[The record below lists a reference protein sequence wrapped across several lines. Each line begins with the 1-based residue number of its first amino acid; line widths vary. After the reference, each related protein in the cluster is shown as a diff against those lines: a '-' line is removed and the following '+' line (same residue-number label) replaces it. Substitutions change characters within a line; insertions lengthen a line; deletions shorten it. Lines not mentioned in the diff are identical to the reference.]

1 VRAPGSAAAA
11 AALCLA
17 TALAACAS
25 NGPPATNSSSAP
37 SHRSTSSATV
47 PVLPGVSTNPP
58 PWMAVSAHLVER
70 LRAIGLPPPGVEVIA
85 EHLHVNLVV
94 VVHGKRVRVPAAV
107 GFDDRGGLAEIH
119 THDHS
124 GTIHLE
130 AKRDR
135 GFTLGMVF
143 AVWGVHFTPD
153 CLGAECASGDDRVRV
168 FVNGEGPVP
177 GDPTALPSRTSR
189 SWWSR
194 SERRTGSPIRC
205 PLGSSTAAIRSRP
218 DPRSDLRAADPR
230 ALGSSPRVFP
240 APRTGRPAGRTA
252 DPSRCDRPQ
261 SRSCA

>member
-1 VRAPGSAAAA
+1 M
-11 AALCLA
+11 
-17 TALAACAS
+17 
-25 NGPPATNSSSAP
+25 
-37 SHRSTSSATV
+37 V

-94 VVHGKRVRVPAAV
+94 VVHGKRVRVPAAI

-143 AVWGVHFTPD
+143 AVWGVRSTPD
-153 CLGAECASGDDRVRV
+153 CLGTECASGDDRVRV

-177 GDPTALPSRTSR
+177 GDPTALPLQDEQVVVVTFG
-189 SWWSR
+189 
-194 SERRTGSPIRC
+194 TPDGV
-205 PLGSSTAAIRSRP
+205 P
-218 DPRSDLRAADPR
+218 DPLPARFVYGGDPE
-230 ALGSSPRVFP
+230 P
-240 APRTGRPAGRTA
+240 A
-252 DPSRCDRPQ
+252 
-261 SRSCA
+261 